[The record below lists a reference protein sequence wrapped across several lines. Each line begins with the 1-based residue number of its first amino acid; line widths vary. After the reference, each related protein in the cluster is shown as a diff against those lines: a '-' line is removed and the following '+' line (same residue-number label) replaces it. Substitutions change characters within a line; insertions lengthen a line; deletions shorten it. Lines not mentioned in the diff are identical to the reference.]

1 MGKQSTEKRKSLTL
15 NPDTHRKLRI
25 FSAKTGKQMM
35 VIMEE
40 ALIEF
45 MKKKKNAEAIEE

>member
-1 MGKQSTEKRKSLTL
+1 MGKQSTEKRKTLTL
-15 NPDTHRKLRI
+15 NPDTHRRLRI
-25 FSAKTGKQMM
+25 YAAKTGRQMM